1 MNESKSIDNPRI
13 KIVKSVGA
21 KAQDVKMRW
30 IITKTIMGVV
40 FSSPTKEIGTWQIFV
55 VDFRSQ
61 LREMPLPKPLN
72 T

>member
-30 IITKTIMGVV
+30 YKNNNRRSFFLTDKRNRHVANL
-40 FSSPTKEIGTWQIFV
+40 PV